1 MHEDKTEETM
11 KNHFLVSGRPTVTAM
26 LRSTTLEGLLSE
38 IERVKEEGTD
48 AFGFQID
55 LLRVEDRSPEAYRA
69 IFGAMSAPCY
79 TTNYARPNFDRFDDE
94 ELTRE
99 LLLALECGAT
109 LLDIRHDLYD
119 RQPDELSYDPVAVER
134 QKALIE
140 EIHAR
145 GGEVLMS
152 AHVLRYQTP
161 EQVLAIAKEQKA
173 RGADIAKIV
182 IDANNDE
189 ELAECFRASLLLKSE
204 LGIPCLFLCNGT
216 HCIRH
221 RRLAPAVAGD
231 MFLVVEPNL
240 RKENQPP
247 IDLAKDVL
255 RLSGYEI

>member
-1 MHEDKTEETM
+1 MH
-11 KNHFLVSGRPTVTAM
+11 NSFLVSGRPTLTAM
-26 LRSTTLEGLLSE
+26 LRSTTLTDLLAE
-38 IERVKEEGTD
+38 IERIKSVGTD

-55 LLRVEDRSPEAYRA
+55 ILREEDRSPEAYRTLYR
-69 IFGAMSAPCY
+69 AMGVPCY

-119 RQPDELSYDPVAVER
+119 RQPDELSCDPVAVER

-152 AHVLRYQTP
+152 AHVLHYQTP
-161 EQVLAIAKEQKA
+161 EEVLAIAMEQKA

-182 IDANNDE
+182 IDANSDE
-189 ELAECFRASLLLKSE
+189 ELAECFRATLLLKRE
-204 LGIPCLFLCNGT
+204 LGIPFLFLCNGT

-221 RRLAPAVAGD
+221 RRLGPAVAGD
-231 MFLVVEPNL
+231 MFLAVEPNL